1 MRILGYAMYLA
12 AIAITVLVVASKY
25 FGVNVAPVTAM
36 LMGDPARSLLVAL
49 ALSLISKWI

>member
-1 MRILGYAMYLA
+1 MRILGWLMYIA

-36 LMGDPARSLLVAL
+36 AMRDPAASLLL
-49 ALSLISKWI
+49 ALGLSFIAKWI